1 MSFQFNPLDAALIA
15 GLLPALLLFRQYKR
29 LFGRAQDFVINISA
43 GFGAMFPV
51 ALTKFEATEEPLGLY
66 AVAYFLVYFSG
77 LLVFNWRQSKIAHGR
92 HLG

>member
-1 MSFQFNPLDAALIA
+1 MQLTPLDVALVV
-15 GLLPALLLFRQYKR
+15 GLLPALLLFLQYKR
-29 LFGRAQDFVINISA
+29 LFGRAQDLIVNIAA

-51 ALTKFEATEEPLGLY
+51 ALTKLKVTDEPLGLY
-66 AVAYFLVYFSG
+66 AVPYFLVYFCG